1 MCCFDSSAINLELK
15 FNSES
20 AQKNDLLVKAWRWMN
35 CAGWPMLSRSD
46 GYQLS
51 AGVRADVYGVW
62 HWFELCS
69 PLLQGKSSAPG
80 ITAQP
85 RVIQPY
91 HRPAPA
97 SQTLQAV
104 CHSAWRPQ
112 SLCSSSCFST
122 WLRSWC
128 ITLML
133 ICMQLIFDLYHPRE
147 QKSPTLI
154 KRKHELKLFA
164 ALWVYCQCESVKG
177 DEDSASYIKE
187 NGDTLFW

>member
-51 AGVRADVYGVW
+51 AGVRADVDRVW

-69 PLLQGKSSAPG
+69 PLLQGKLSAPG

-104 CHSAWRPQ
+104 CHSAWRPLYVAQ
-112 SLCSSSCFST
+112 AVFLLDCAVDASHWCSFACSWSLTFIIHMN
-122 WLRSWC
+122 RNH
-128 ITLML
+128 
-133 ICMQLIFDLYHPRE
+133 QLL
-147 QKSPTLI
+147 L
-154 KRKHELKLFA
+154 
-164 ALWVYCQCESVKG
+164 
-177 DEDSASYIKE
+177 KE
-187 NGDTLFW
+187 NMI